1 LRCGGGL
8 KVRALGFGLP
18 LWHTGAH
25 PTGGRRKPLKRMLTK
40 AASIDP
46 TRGELEV
53 ERFADE
59 TLALVC
65 RSLGAQWGSWYRIG
79 PDLRPFA
86 FRLHGIPPD
95 FGAAYSRNH
104 MEDVDPLHPF
114 RLVPRRRRFAMLADA
129 RAESLERHRD
139 FISFLHSF
147 GAHEEGEMIFRCS
160 DHAVAGLSLVWTE
173 KRPEHRAVSE
183 LGSTL
188 QSYVE
193 FNLGNLWRA
202 NGWLPSVDAGTGD
215 GEFSRRE
222 VEVIDG
228 VCRGFT
234 NQQIAQQLN
243 IGIATVKTHLIHVFK
258 KAGVETRG
266 ELISRMLARG
276 GSRVANVG

>member
-1 LRCGGGL
+1 MWTKASLD
-8 KVRALGFGLP
+8 P
-18 LWHTGAH
+18 TGA
-25 PTGGRRKPLKRMLTK
+25 
-40 AASIDP
+40 D
-46 TRGELEV
+46 LEV

-86 FRLHGIPPD
+86 FRLHGIPRE
-95 FGAAYSRNH
+95 FGAAYARNH

-147 GAHEEGEMIFRCS
+147 GAHEEGEMIFRCG
-160 DHAVAGLSLVWTE
+160 DHAVAGLSLVWTQQ
-173 KRPEHRAVSE
+173 RPEHRAVSE

-202 NGWLPSVDAGTGD
+202 NGLLPSVDAGNGD

-222 VEVIDG
+222 VEVIDS

-276 GSRVANVG
+276 GARIANFG